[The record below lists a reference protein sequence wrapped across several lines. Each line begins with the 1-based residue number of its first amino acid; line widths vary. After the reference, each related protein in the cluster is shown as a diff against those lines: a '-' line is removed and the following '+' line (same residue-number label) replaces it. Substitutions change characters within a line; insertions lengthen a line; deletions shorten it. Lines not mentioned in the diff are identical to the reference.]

1 MENDLDAAPV
11 GVDGVEAGEVVDGV
25 EAALVLV
32 EALEA
37 NVVAEDREELV
48 EPLAE
53 NNIVVKPEF
62 SITLSAFKFGRNKV
76 DHQNMTNKMGSR
88 LIKIY
93 FIDRTA
99 IIKFTFTQPHSK
111 VEQGK
116 YK

>member
-1 MENDLDAAPV
+1 MGHDLDAAPV
-11 GVDGVEAGEVVDGV
+11 GVDGVKAGEVVYGV
-25 EAALVLV
+25 EPALVLV

-37 NVVAEDREELV
+37 NVVAEDGEEFV
-48 EPLAE
+48 KPLAE

-62 SITLSAFKFGRNKV
+62 SITLSAFKFGRTKV

-99 IIKFTFTQPHSK
+99 ILKFTFTQPHHRFKS
-111 VEQGK
+111 GTR
-116 YK
+116 